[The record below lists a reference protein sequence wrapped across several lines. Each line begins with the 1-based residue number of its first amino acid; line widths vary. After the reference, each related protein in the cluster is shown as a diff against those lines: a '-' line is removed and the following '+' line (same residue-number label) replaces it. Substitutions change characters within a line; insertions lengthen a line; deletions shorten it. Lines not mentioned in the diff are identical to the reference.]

1 MKTCTV
7 LPERYE
13 AAASV
18 DLQNDKRK
26 ALLVNGLS
34 AAVMLLMILLGH
46 FLIRPVTD
54 LFGFDDTNSGWF
66 LRIAVMMAG
75 LFVYVILHE
84 LAHAAAMKSFGAKQ
98 VRFGFT
104 GLYAFAG
111 SEADYLDL
119 DGAADRVRDPV
130 YRSDDRRSVRLV
142 LGILFLADR
151 QRLRLRGRS
160 LRLLPDGCF
169 AGHRSDSGYRDVDA
183 LLSAGRRSR
192 DRVRR
197 FRRVSLKRGGEKG

>member
-111 SEADYLDL
+111 SEADYFGKTAYLWISTVPL
-119 DGAADRVRDPV
+119 IVF
-130 YRSDDRRSVRLV
+130 
-142 LGILFLADR
+142 GILFTVLMIVGPSDWFWVFYFWQIANVSGSAGDLYVFFR
-151 QRLRLRGRS
+151 TAA
-160 LRLLPDGCF
+160 LPDTVLIRDTGTSMRF
-169 AGHRSDSGYRDVDA
+169 YLPAGEAETASGASDG
-183 LLSAGRRSR
+183 SA
-192 DRVRR
+192 
-197 FRRVSLKRGGEKG
+197 

>member
-111 SEADYLDL
+111 SEADYFGKTAYLWISTVPL
-119 DGAADRVRDPV
+119 IAMQIATKSK
-130 YRSDDRRSVRLV
+130 RSAIV
-142 LGILFLADR
+142 LMTFSAFVVFIII
-151 QRLRLRGRS
+151 S
-160 LRLLPDGCF
+160 L
-169 AGHRSDSGYRDVDA
+169 
-183 LLSAGRRSR
+183 
-192 DRVRR
+192 
-197 FRRVSLKRGGEKG
+197 